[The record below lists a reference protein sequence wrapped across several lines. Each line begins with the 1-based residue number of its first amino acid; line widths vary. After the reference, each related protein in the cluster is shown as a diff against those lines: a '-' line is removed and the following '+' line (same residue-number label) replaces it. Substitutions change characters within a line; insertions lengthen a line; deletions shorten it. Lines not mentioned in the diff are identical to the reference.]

1 MLVTT
6 RQVVRCFWAL
16 YCVTCLT
23 TLSNNVVHAF
33 STSRTTPIFSTIS
46 AQQHQKWR
54 NNKINYGVAVMT
66 RTTETF
72 LGMEDEGKNE
82 NTADPD
88 DTTATTSTANISP
101 ARRRKRDR
109 FREAFG
115 QLAKLSLEDYKW
127 RSSVFKTNEA
137 DRLVEQSLARMM
149 GEDPSYVRPMD
160 ASDSKIGPLGRAE
173 KDAVVWLSKVI
184 EEEGKRA
191 EIIANSNGQLVRPID
206 LISSKQGGGM
216 EEDDEE
222 LGPLAAMELGAVNFV
237 NQIRDSEKER
247 AANGVIRP
255 KDLDETRRGPLGEA
269 EFKAVSKFQEI
280 RDAEKVRAQ
289 QSRLRQGEVVRPIDV
304 PGPLGEIEM
313 KALELFEAEQQRAKD
328 RQENDGKL
336 VRPKDATVQGPLGK
350 AEAKAIDAVGRL
362 QEEEKERL
370 RNIQRVLEE
379 NRPMEANRD
388 SPLGFTEAFTVG
400 LLRGPKMFLQVAD
413 RVKELLRS
421 EKLNDQDKKLIKE
434 QQQKKLKPADDK
446 EESKSMKTEDT
457 SSLP

>member
-23 TLSNNVVHAF
+23 TIPNNVVQAF
-33 STSRTTPIFSTIS
+33 STCRTTTKTITV
-46 AQQHQKWR
+46 QQQQKWR
-54 NNKINYGVAVMT
+54 NNNNNYNNGVVVTT
-66 RTTETF
+66 RTTKTS
-72 LGMEDEGKNE
+72 LGMVDEGKNV
-82 NTADPD
+82 NTVDED
-88 DTTATTSTANISP
+88 DTSSTNISP
-101 ARRRKRDR
+101 TTTTRRRKRDR

-206 LISSKQGGGM
+206 LISSNQGVENG
-216 EEDDEE
+216 EEP
-222 LGPLAAMELGAVNFV
+222 GPLAAMEQTAVNFV

-400 LLRGPKMFLQVAD
+400 LLRGPTMFLKVAD

-421 EKLNDQDKKLIKE
+421 EKLNDRDKNLMKD
-434 QQQKKLKPADDK
+434 QQQKKINPADK
-446 EESKSMKTEDT
+446 EDSKSKETDT
-457 SSLP
+457 FSSS